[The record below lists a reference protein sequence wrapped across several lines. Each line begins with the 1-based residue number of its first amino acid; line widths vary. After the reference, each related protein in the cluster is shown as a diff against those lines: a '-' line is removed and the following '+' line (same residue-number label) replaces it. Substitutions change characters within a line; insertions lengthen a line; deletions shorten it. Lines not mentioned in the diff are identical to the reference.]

1 MRCPVQLGFL
11 LASVSVFDAA
21 VVVVVLLAVAVV
33 QAIIMTRACG
43 AEPRRSPIGTEG
55 LERLLS
61 PRLCGVV

>member
-1 MRCPVQLGFL
+1 MQLRFL
-11 LASVSVFDAA
+11 FASVSVFDAA
-21 VVVVVLLAVAVV
+21 VVVVVVVFLAVAVV